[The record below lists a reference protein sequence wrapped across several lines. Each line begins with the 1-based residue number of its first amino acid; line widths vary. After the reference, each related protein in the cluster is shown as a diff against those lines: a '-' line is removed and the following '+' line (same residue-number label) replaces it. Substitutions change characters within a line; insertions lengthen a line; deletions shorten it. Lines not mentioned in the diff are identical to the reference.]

1 MISEAE
7 HIQDYSPIKRTSFFG
22 VYGNAK
28 TYTSL
33 VYLLL
38 TFPLGIAFF
47 VYAITGFSVSL
58 GLIFTFVGIFL
69 VYIFLWS
76 LPRIMNIMGLLTD
89 WLVGIKMPEKV
100 YKPYY
105 EGTLLRKALN
115 SLGDSRIW
123 KTLLYFLFP
132 AMPFGI
138 AAFTI
143 VVTLLSVSLGA
154 ISFPIVYVVEIFRG
168 NYFEWV
174 YFVFDNWAPTWLKFV
189 LLILIPIVGFFL
201 LTATLHL
208 TNTLAL
214 AHGRMVRGILI
225 R

>member
-1 MISEAE
+1 MTSEVE
-7 HIQDYSPIKRTSFFG
+7 YNYDYYTFERTTFLG
-22 VYGNAK
+22 VYKNPK

-47 VYAITGFSVSL
+47 VYAVTGFSVSI
-58 GLIFTFVGIFL
+58 GFVFTVVGIFL
-69 VYIFLWS
+69 LYIFLWS
-76 LPRIMNIMGLLTD
+76 LPRIMYIMGLLTD

-105 EGTLLRKALN
+105 EGSLFKKALK

-123 KTLLYFLFP
+123 KTFLYFLFP

-154 ISFPIVYVVEIFRG
+154 ISFPIVYLVELLLG
-168 NYFEWV
+168 NYNDWI
-174 YFVFDNWAPTWLKFV
+174 YFVFDYWAPPWVKFV
-189 LLILIPIVGFFL
+189 LLILVPIVGFFL

-214 AHGRMVRGILI
+214 AHGRMVKGIL
-225 R
+225 RR

>member
-1 MISEAE
+1 MTGEVE
-7 HIQDYSPIKRTSFFG
+7 YIQDYHPFERTTFFS
-22 VYGNAK
+22 VYRNPK

-33 VYLLL
+33 IYLLL
-38 TFPLGIAFF
+38 IFPLGIAFF
-47 VYAITGFSVSL
+47 VYAVTGFSVSI
-58 GLIFTFVGIFL
+58 GLVVTIVGIFL
-69 VYIFLWS
+69 LYIFLWS
-76 LPRIMNIMGLLTD
+76 LPRIMYIMGLLTD

-105 EGTLLRKALN
+105 EGTFFRKALS
-115 SLGDSRIW
+115 SLRDSRIW

-154 ISFPIVYVVEIFRG
+154 ISFPIVYLIELLQG
-168 NYFEWV
+168 NYGGWI
-174 YFVFDNWAPTWLKFV
+174 YYVFDYWAPPWVKFV
-189 LLILIPIVGFFL
+189 LLILMPIVGFFL

-214 AHGRMVRGILI
+214 AHGRMVKGILKG
-225 R
+225 

>member
-76 LPRIMNIMGLLTD
+76 
-89 WLVGIKMPEKV
+89 
-100 YKPYY
+100 KPYY

>member
-1 MISEAE
+1 MASEVE
-7 HIQDYSPIKRTSFFG
+7 YNYDHYPFERTTFLG
-22 VYGNAK
+22 VYRNSK

-47 VYAITGFSVSL
+47 VYAVTGFSVSL
-58 GLIFTFVGIFL
+58 GLIFTFIGIFL
-69 VYIFLWS
+69 VYIFFWS
-76 LPRIMNIMGLLTD
+76 LPRIMFVMGLLTD

-105 EGTLLRKALN
+105 EGSLFRKALN

-123 KTLLYFLFP
+123 KTFLYFLFP

-143 VVTLLSVSLGA
+143 VITLLSVSLGA
-154 ISFPIVYVVEIFRG
+154 ISFPIVYLVELLLG
-168 NYFEWV
+168 NYNDWI
-174 YFVFDNWAPTWLKFV
+174 YFVFDYWAPPWVKFV

-214 AHGRMVRGILI
+214 AHGRMVKGILK